1 MQTIKA
7 IKLPEDAFLA
17 SRMRPTCGYLRPD
30 PTPRARGPVWPPQ
43 NPRRRLSSR
52 RRGAHRPAGQDGL
65 GRRSSC
71 AGGRTGPAAAGRR
84 TSGLGAGW
92 AGSRCPRKRL
102 SPERVCP
109 RHKASREHTG
119 RRNNARVS
127 AWTLLGRS
135 WVNRHQDPSPLRAPR
150 LTCRC
155 LPLAGSDSRP
165 AGLPSG
171 LGAGATVTERKKRP
185 GHRGLPSSKRHP
197 T

>member
-1 MQTIKA
+1 MPSWPQGCA
-7 IKLPEDAFLA
+7 PHAV
-17 SRMRPTCGYLRPD
+17 TCAQ
-30 PTPRARGPVWPPQ
+30 TPRPAPEGLCGLHRTLAGGFLPGDGEHTGWPE
-43 NPRRRLSSR
+43 
-52 RRGAHRPAGQDGL
+52 QDGL